1 MRYVTIIPLAL
12 SLATLAA
19 CAADA
24 PSSITASA
32 LQSPSPEAS
41 AAWGPETP
49 PFNLEVVL
57 RGETAGFGLL
67 KFRQPNDD
75 QAIIYLDTWVRDLEP
90 NTSYVLQRAVD
101 TNLDGECTG
110 TAWLTLGKGLTPQT
124 LTTDDR
130 GTARE
135 DLWRSV
141 AALPVGAAFD
151 IDFRVVNV
159 ATGAVVLTSKC
170 YRYVISL

>member
-1 MRYVTIIPLAL
+1 MRQVTNRPLAL
-12 SLATLAA
+12 CLAGLVA
-19 CAADA
+19 CAADNPISVTA
-24 PSSITASA
+24 PADLSADASV
-32 LQSPSPEAS
+32 
-41 AAWGPETP
+41 AWGPESP
-49 PFNLEVVL
+49 PFNLEAVL
-57 RGETAGFGLL
+57 RGEGAGFGLV
-67 KFRQPNDD
+67 KFRQPNDGE
-75 QAIIYLDTWVRDLEP
+75 AVIYLDTWVRDLEP

-101 TNLDGECTG
+101 TNLDGACTG

-124 LTTDDR
+124 LTTNDR

-135 DLWRSV
+135 ELWRSV

-159 ATGAVVLTSKC
+159 ATGDVVLTSSC